1 MQQGKSLMYQDF
13 QDIDVITVQDTE
25 QYTVHYTVDDLTALL
40 KVKRRQ
46 VFNLVKTVK
55 SAYFWEPE
63 TVFNPSLGKYSE
75 RCLVELR
82 RLQSCKTSAEY
93 IALVA
98 SENQKPQQATIKTTS
113 ALVPTRHTEAL
124 ETKLATIQKNTTA
137 LNVSVQ
143 DRIATIKQRIADE
156 SNRTKNNQ
164 TVLDELEAQQAIARG
179 VEKGLKIFELEQQAA
194 AATLEQLTLEK
205 LQQG

>member
-1 MQQGKSLMYQDF
+1 MYQEF
-13 QDIDVITVQDTE
+13 QDIDAIEVQDTE
-25 QYTVHYTVDDLTALL
+25 QYAVHYTVDDLVALL

-46 VFNLVKTVK
+46 VFNLVKRVK
-55 SAYFWEPE
+55 QAYFWEPE

-82 RLQSCKTSAEY
+82 RLQSCKNASEY
-93 IALVA
+93 MALVA
-98 SENQKPQQATIKTTS
+98 SENQKPQQTNKTSTS

-137 LNVSVQ
+137 LNISVQ
-143 DRIATIKQRIADE
+143 DRIATIKQRIVDE

-164 TVLDELEAQQAIARG
+164 NVLDELEAQQALARG
-179 VEKGLKIFELEQQAA
+179 IEKGLKMFELEQQAA
-194 AATLEQLTLEK
+194 AATVEQLTLEK
-205 LQQG
+205 LQQHSLT

>member
-1 MQQGKSLMYQDF
+1 MYQDF
-13 QDIDVITVQDTE
+13 HDIDAIEVQDTE

-55 SAYFWEPE
+55 QAYFWEPE

-82 RLQSCKTSAEY
+82 RVQTCKTSSEY

-98 SENQKPQQATIKTTS
+98 SENQKPQQANKTSTS

-124 ETKLATIQKNTTA
+124 ENKLANIQKNTTA

-143 DRIATIKQRIADE
+143 DRIAAIKERIATE
-156 SNRTKNNQ
+156 ANRTKSNQ
-164 TVLDELEAQQAIARG
+164 TVLDDLEAQQAITRG
-179 VEKGLKIFELEQQAA
+179 IEKGLKIFELEQQAA
-194 AATLEQLTLEK
+194 AATVEQLTLEK
-205 LQQG
+205 LQQQ

>member
-1 MQQGKSLMYQDF
+1 MYQQF
-13 QDIDVITVQDTE
+13 QDINVIEVQDTE
-25 QYTVHYTVDDLTALL
+25 QYTVHYTVDDLTGIL

-55 SAYFWEPE
+55 QAYFWEPE

-93 IALVA
+93 LALVA
-98 SENQKPQQATIKTTS
+98 RENQKPQQSNKTSIS
-113 ALVPTRHTEAL
+113 ALVPARHTEAL

-143 DRIATIKQRIADE
+143 DRITAIKGRIATE
-156 SNRTKNNQ
+156 ANRTKTNQ
-164 TVLDELEAQQAIARG
+164 TVLDELESQQAIARG

-194 AATLEQLTLEK
+194 AATVEQLTLEK